1 MTNPANTLNQLVR
14 SVLGKRNLRLLLA
27 FAGVGYA
34 VGCGG
39 TQSPTPPGDVGGGV
53 AIGGM
58 SPVGGT
64 NGSGVSSNGGAP
76 AGGAAASGGT
86 PASSGGASGVA
97 TGGNVPTGGRATG
110 GVATGGAAAGGS
122 PTGGK
127 TAASGGAAT
136 GGLSTAGGAATGGK
150 TAPGG
155 AAAGGA
161 ATGGKAAAGDSSTSG
176 GASATGGSAAGGGAG
191 TATKSNGCGKASTLQ
206 FGSVPN
212 ESASASAS
220 SGNGVG
226 FGTGGYLTIQS
237 SGQTRGF
244 AVRLPDNYDNTK
256 PYWLI
261 FGFHWN
267 GGNSAQ
273 VDNGGTSGYDWSYYG
288 LQKASKN
295 GAIFVAPDGLNAGW
309 ANSSGHDL
317 TFTDD
322 MVKLIEDNYCV
333 DTTHIISTGFS
344 YGGGMSYEIACARA
358 KVFRAVAIFE
368 GAQLSGC
375 DGGNDPIALW
385 QMVGTADTTCTEA
398 MATPLR
404 DRFVKNDA
412 CTVQSPPQPAAGSLT
427 HICTNYEGCSAGH
440 PVRWCVHGSGHTPA
454 PIDGSSSLYG
464 PGGSSWVPGDL
475 WPWLTSL

>member
-1 MTNPANTLNQLVR
+1 MTCWLSRQIDR
-14 SVLGKRNLRLLLA
+14 SFVHTAVALCLSLA
-27 FAGVGYA
+27 FACSSSTFSGNDGTGGASLGGASTSGGSVGT
-34 VGCGG
+34 GG
-39 TQSPTPPGDVGGGV
+39 TSST
-53 AIGGM
+53 GGM
-58 SPVGGT
+58 GGQSGT
-64 NGSGVSSNGGAP
+64 GGKAGSSAGGSANGGASGGSGSGGSVN
-76 AGGAAASGGT
+76 GGAGSGGSAGSIAGASGNGG
-86 PASSGGASGVA
+86 SGSGGAS
-97 TGGNVPTGGRATG
+97 TGN
-110 GVATGGAAAGGS
+110 GGAAKGGS
-122 PTGGK
+122 GGGGNTGTGG
-127 TAASGGAAT
+127 T
-136 GGLSTAGGAATGGK
+136 GGTTSIGTSAGST
-150 TAPGG
+150 
-155 AAAGGA
+155 
-161 ATGGKAAAGDSSTSG
+161 
-176 GASATGGSAAGGGAG
+176 
-191 TATKSNGCGKASTLQ
+191 GCGKTSTLT
-206 FGSVPN
+206 FASVPN
-212 ESASASAS
+212 ESASAAAG

-237 SGQTRGF
+237 GGQSRGF
-244 AVRLPDNYDNTK
+244 ALRLPDNYDNSK

-295 GAIFVAPDGLNAGW
+295 GAIFVAPDGLGAGW
-309 ANSSGHDL
+309 ANSGGRDL

-322 MVKLIEDNYCV
+322 MVKLVEDNYCV

-375 DGGNDPIALW
+375 DGGNDPIAYW

-404 DRFVKNDA
+404 DKFVKNNS
-412 CTVQSPPQPAAGSLT
+412 CTTQNPPQPANGSLT
-427 HICTNYEGCSAGH
+427 HTCTSYSGCSAGH
-440 PVRWCVHGSGHTPA
+440 PLRWCVHGSGHTPA
-454 PIDGSSSLYG
+454 PVDGSSSLYG

>member
-1 MTNPANTLNQLVR
+1 MGGQSGTGGKAGSSAGG
-14 SVLGKRNLRLLLA
+14 SV
-27 FAGVGYA
+27 
-34 VGCGG
+34 
-39 TQSPTPPGDVGGGV
+39 
-53 AIGGM
+53 
-58 SPVGGT
+58 
-64 NGSGVSSNGGAP
+64 NGGASGGSGSGGSVN
-76 AGGAAASGGT
+76 GGAGSGGSPGSIAGASGNGG
-86 PASSGGASGVA
+86 SGSGGAS
-97 TGGNVPTGGRATG
+97 TGN
-110 GVATGGAAAGGS
+110 GGAAKGGS
-122 PTGGK
+122 GGGGTTGTGG
-127 TAASGGAAT
+127 T
-136 GGLSTAGGAATGGK
+136 GGTTSIGTSAGST
-150 TAPGG
+150 
-155 AAAGGA
+155 
-161 ATGGKAAAGDSSTSG
+161 
-176 GASATGGSAAGGGAG
+176 
-191 TATKSNGCGKASTLQ
+191 GCGKTSTLT
-206 FGSVPN
+206 FASVPN
-212 ESASASAS
+212 ESASAAAG

-237 SGQTRGF
+237 GGQSRGF
-244 AVRLPDNYDNTK
+244 ALRLPDNYDNSK

-295 GAIFVAPDGLNAGW
+295 GAIFVAPDGLGAGW
-309 ANSSGHDL
+309 ANSGGRDL

-322 MVKLIEDNYCV
+322 MVKLVEDNYCV

-375 DGGNDPIALW
+375 DGGNDPIAYW
-385 QMVGTADTTCTEA
+385 QMVGTADTTCTES

-404 DRFVKNDA
+404 DKFVKNNS
-412 CTVQSPPQPAAGSLT
+412 CTTQNPPQPANGSLT
-427 HICTNYEGCSAGH
+427 HTCTSYSGCSTGH
-440 PVRWCVHGSGHTPA
+440 PLRWCVHGSGHTPA
-454 PIDGSSSLYG
+454 PVDGSSSLYG

>member
-1 MTNPANTLNQLVR
+1 MGGQSGTG
-14 SVLGKRNLRLLLA
+14 GKA
-27 FAGVGYA
+27 
-34 VGCGG
+34 
-39 TQSPTPPGDVGGGV
+39 
-53 AIGGM
+53 
-58 SPVGGT
+58 
-64 NGSGVSSNGGAP
+64 GSGAGGSVNGGASGGSGS
-76 AGGAAASGGT
+76 GGAGSGGSAGSS
-86 PASSGGASGVA
+86 ASAAGNGGSGSGGAS
-97 TGGNVPTGGRATG
+97 TGN
-110 GVATGGAAAGGS
+110 GGAARGGS
-122 PTGGK
+122 SGGGTTGTSGTGG
-127 TAASGGAAT
+127 TTSIGTSAG
-136 GGLSTAGGAATGGK
+136 ST
-150 TAPGG
+150 
-155 AAAGGA
+155 
-161 ATGGKAAAGDSSTSG
+161 
-176 GASATGGSAAGGGAG
+176 
-191 TATKSNGCGKASTLQ
+191 GCGKTSTLT
-206 FGSVPN
+206 FASVPN
-212 ESASASAS
+212 ESASAAAG

-237 SGQTRGF
+237 GGQSRGF
-244 AVRLPDNYDNTK
+244 ALRLPDNYDDSK

-295 GAIFVAPDGLNAGW
+295 GAIFVAPDGLGAGW
-309 ANSSGHDL
+309 ANSGGRDL

-322 MVKLIEDNYCV
+322 MVKLVEDNYCV

-344 YGGGMSYEIACARA
+344 YGGGMSCEIACARA

-375 DGGNDPIALW
+375 DGGNDPIAYW

-404 DRFVKNDA
+404 DKFVKNNA
-412 CTVQSPPQPAAGSLT
+412 CTTQNPPQPANGSLT
-427 HICTNYEGCSAGH
+427 HTCTNYSGCSAGH
-440 PVRWCVHGSGHTPA
+440 PLRWCVHGSGHTPA
-454 PIDGSSSLYG
+454 PVDGSSSLYG

>member
-1 MTNPANTLNQLVR
+1 V
-14 SVLGKRNLRLLLA
+14 
-27 FAGVGYA
+27 
-34 VGCGG
+34 
-39 TQSPTPPGDVGGGV
+39 
-53 AIGGM
+53 
-58 SPVGGT
+58 
-64 NGSGVSSNGGAP
+64 NGGAGSGGS
-76 AGGAAASGGT
+76 AGSIAGASGNGG
-86 PASSGGASGVA
+86 SGSGGAS
-97 TGGNVPTGGRATG
+97 TGN
-110 GVATGGAAAGGS
+110 GGAAKGGS
-122 PTGGK
+122 GGGGNTGTGG
-127 TAASGGAAT
+127 T
-136 GGLSTAGGAATGGK
+136 GGTTSIGTSAGST
-150 TAPGG
+150 
-155 AAAGGA
+155 
-161 ATGGKAAAGDSSTSG
+161 
-176 GASATGGSAAGGGAG
+176 
-191 TATKSNGCGKASTLQ
+191 GCGKTSTLT
-206 FGSVPN
+206 FASVPN
-212 ESASASAS
+212 ESASAAAG

-237 SGQTRGF
+237 GGQSRGF
-244 AVRLPDNYDNTK
+244 ALRLPDNYDNSK

-295 GAIFVAPDGLNAGW
+295 GAIFVAPDGLGAGW
-309 ANSSGHDL
+309 ANSGGRDL

-322 MVKLIEDNYCV
+322 MVKLVEDNYCV

-375 DGGNDPIALW
+375 DGGNDPIAYW

-404 DRFVKNDA
+404 DKFVKNNS
-412 CTVQSPPQPAAGSLT
+412 CTTQNPPQPANGSLT
-427 HICTNYEGCSAGH
+427 HTCTSYSGCSAGH
-440 PVRWCVHGSGHTPA
+440 PLRWCVHGSGHTPA
-454 PIDGSSSLYG
+454 PVDGSSSLYG

>member
-1 MTNPANTLNQLVR
+1 MPSRCSMIATVTILVA
-14 SVLGKRNLRLLLA
+14 SCSSAKSGSSDA
-27 FAGVGYA
+27 T
-34 VGCGG
+34 GG
-39 TQSPTPPGDVGGGV
+39 SSQVGG
-53 AIGGM
+53 AASQGG
-58 SPVGGT
+58 S
-64 NGSGVSSNGGAP
+64 
-76 AGGAAASGGT
+76 AASGG
-86 PASSGGASGVA
+86 SM
-97 TGGNVPTGGRATG
+97 
-110 GVATGGAAAGGS
+110 
-122 PTGGK
+122 
-127 TAASGGAAT
+127 ASGGAEAGGRVGSGGTMGSGGQSVVAGAPGTGGRVASGGAVGSGGQPGLGGTPAT
-136 GGLSTAGGAATGGK
+136 GGQSGPGGTTGGGGAAGGGR
-150 TAPGG
+150 PGAG
-155 AAAGGA
+155 GSSAAAGGA
-161 ATGGKAAAGDSSTSG
+161 SG
-176 GASATGGSAAGGGAG
+176 GGTLDAGGGTTPGGPG
-191 TATKSNGCGKASTLQ
+191 TPSAGCGKTSTIK
-206 FGSVPN
+206 FGSVPGEN
-212 ESASASAS
+212 AGAAAST
-220 SGNGVG
+220 GNGPG
-226 FGTGGYLTIQS
+226 YGTGGYVTIQS
-237 SGQTRGF
+237 GGQSRGF
-244 AVRLPDNYDNTK
+244 ALRIPDNYDNNK

-309 ANSSGHDL
+309 ANSGGRDL

-322 MVKLIEDNYCV
+322 MVKLVEDNYCV

-375 DGGNDPIALW
+375 DGGNDPIAFW

-404 DRFVKNDA
+404 DRFVKNNA
-412 CTVQSPPQPAAGSLT
+412 CTTQNPPQPANGSLT
-427 HICTNYEGCSAGH
+427 HTCTNYTGCSAGH
-440 PVRWCVHGSGHTPA
+440 PLRWCVHGSGHTPA

>member
-1 MTNPANTLNQLVR
+1 MISSRFLHALGVAALTLFGVSCTSSPLPGAN
-14 SVLGKRNLRLLLA
+14 
-27 FAGVGYA
+27 
-34 VGCGG
+34 GG
-39 TQSPTPPGDVGGGV
+39 SGPGTGGGSTP
-53 AIGGM
+53 ATGGV
-58 SPVGGT
+58 VGSGGVT
-64 NGSGVSSNGGAP
+64 SGGAGGNGSGGKSGNGSGGSANGGFSGGGNGGSGS
-76 AGGAAASGGT
+76 GGAVNGGNVGSESGGAVNGGNVGPGSGGT
-86 PASSGGASGVA
+86 PGNGGSVSSGSGN
-97 TGGNVPTGGRATG
+97 GGIGG
-110 GVATGGAAAGGS
+110 GGATKGGS
-122 PTGGK
+122 GSGG
-127 TAASGGAAT
+127 TAGNGVSGRGGSAIGGSGSGGAAGT
-136 GGLSTAGGAATGGK
+136 GGTSGTT
-150 TAPGG
+150 PGG
-155 AAAGGA
+155 AAAG
-161 ATGGKAAAGDSSTSG
+161 ST
-176 GASATGGSAAGGGAG
+176 
-191 TATKSNGCGKASTLQ
+191 GCGKTSTLK
-206 FGSVPN
+206 FASVPN
-212 ESASASAS
+212 ESASAAAG

-237 SGQTRGF
+237 GGQTRGF
-244 AVRLPDNYDNTK
+244 AVRLPDNYDMSK

-309 ANSSGHDL
+309 ANSGGQDL

-333 DTTHIISTGFS
+333 DTTHVISTGFS

-375 DGGNDPIALW
+375 DGGNDPIAYW

-404 DRFVKNDA
+404 DKFVKNNA
-412 CTVQSPPQPAAGSLT
+412 CTAQNPPQPANGSLT
-427 HICTNYEGCSAGH
+427 HTCTSYAGCSAGH
-440 PVRWCVHGSGHTPA
+440 PLRWCVHGSGHTPA

>member
-1 MTNPANTLNQLVR
+1 V
-14 SVLGKRNLRLLLA
+14 
-27 FAGVGYA
+27 
-34 VGCGG
+34 
-39 TQSPTPPGDVGGGV
+39 
-53 AIGGM
+53 
-58 SPVGGT
+58 
-64 NGSGVSSNGGAP
+64 NGGAGSGGS
-76 AGGAAASGGT
+76 AGSSAGASGNSG
-86 PASSGGASGVA
+86 SGSGGASTGSGGA
-97 TGGNVPTGGRATG
+97 AKGGSSGGGTTGTGTSGTGGNTPIGTGAGSTGCGKTSTLTFASVPGESA
-110 GVATGGAAAGGS
+110 GAAAG
-122 PTGGK
+122 
-127 TAASGGAAT
+127 
-136 GGLSTAGGAATGGK
+136 
-150 TAPGG
+150 
-155 AAAGGA
+155 
-161 ATGGKAAAGDSSTSG
+161 
-176 GASATGGSAAGGGAG
+176 
-191 TATKSNGCGKASTLQ
+191 
-206 FGSVPN
+206 
-212 ESASASAS
+212 
-220 SGNGVG
+220 SGNGLG

-237 SGQTRGF
+237 SGQSRGF
-244 AVRLPDNYDNTK
+244 ALRLPDNYDNIK

-295 GAIFVAPDGLNAGW
+295 GAIFVAPDGLGAGW
-309 ANSSGHDL
+309 ANSGGHDL

-322 MVKLIEDNYCV
+322 MVKLVEDNYCV

-385 QMVGTADTTCTEA
+385 QMVGTADTTCSEG

-404 DRFVKNDA
+404 DKFVKNNA
-412 CTVQSPPQPAAGSLT
+412 CTTQNPPQPANGSLT
-427 HICTNYEGCSAGH
+427 HTCTNYAGCSAGH
-440 PVRWCVHGSGHTPA
+440 PLRWCVHGSGHTPA

>member
-1 MTNPANTLNQLVR
+1 M
-14 SVLGKRNLRLLLA
+14 
-27 FAGVGYA
+27 AGTA
-34 VGCGG
+34 
-39 TQSPTPPGDVGGGV
+39 DGV
-53 AIGGM
+53 AAM
-58 SPVGGT
+58 WLATVDRE
-64 NGSGVSSNGGAP
+64 
-76 AGGAAASGGT
+76 AAARVMAAWAAAAPQT
-86 PASSGGASGVA
+86 QALVAAARPA
-97 TGGNVPTGGRATG
+97 TLGRAEAALE
-110 GVATGGAAAGGS
+110 VAARWVPSARAEPRLAAAG
-122 PTGGK
+122 
-127 TAASGGAAT
+127 
-136 GGLSTAGGAATGGK
+136 ST
-150 TAPGG
+150 
-155 AAAGGA
+155 
-161 ATGGKAAAGDSSTSG
+161 
-176 GASATGGSAAGGGAG
+176 
-191 TATKSNGCGKASTLQ
+191 GCGKTSTLK
-206 FGSVPN
+206 FASVPN
-212 ESASASAS
+212 ESASAAAG

-237 SGQTRGF
+237 GGGNRGF
-244 AVRLPDNYDNTK
+244 ALRLPDNYDNNK

-309 ANSSGHDL
+309 ANSGGQDL

-322 MVKLIEDNYCV
+322 MVKLIEENYCV

-375 DGGNDPIALW
+375 DGGNDPIAYW

-404 DRFVKNDA
+404 DKFVKNNA
-412 CTVQSPPQPAAGSLT
+412 CTAQTPPQPAAGSLT
-427 HICTNYEGCSAGH
+427 HTCTSYSGCSAGH
-440 PVRWCVHGSGHTPA
+440 PLRWCVHGSGHTPA

-464 PGGSSWVPGDL
+464 PGGLLLGPGRPVALVDVAL
-475 WPWLTSL
+475 DDT

>member
-1 MTNPANTLNQLVR
+1 MRSSRFLRTPVAALTL
-14 SVLGKRNLRLLLA
+14 
-27 FAGVGYA
+27 F
-34 VGCGG
+34 
-39 TQSPTPPGDVGGGV
+39 
-53 AIGGM
+53 GM
-58 SPVGGT
+58 SCSSSTPSGG
-64 NGSGVSSNGGAP
+64 NGGSGAGTGG
-76 AGGAAASGGT
+76 ASGGT
-86 PASSGGASGVA
+86 SAPAAGGVVGSGGVNASGTGGTGSGGRAGSGAGGSANGGGKGGSGSGGAVN
-97 TGGNVPTGGRATG
+97 GGNGGLGSG
-110 GVATGGAAAGGS
+110 GVAGNGGS
-122 PTGGK
+122 TSSGSPGNGGSTNSGSGK
-127 TAASGGAAT
+127 GGIGSGGSAGNSGSGKGGSGSGGAVGT
-136 GGLSTAGGAATGGK
+136 GGTSGTSAGGT
-150 TAPGG
+150 
-155 AAAGGA
+155 AAG
-161 ATGGKAAAGDSSTSG
+161 ST
-176 GASATGGSAAGGGAG
+176 
-191 TATKSNGCGKASTLQ
+191 GCGKTSTLK
-206 FGSVPN
+206 FASVPN
-212 ESASASAS
+212 ESAGAAAG
-220 SGNGVG
+220 SGNGPG

-237 SGQTRGF
+237 GSQNRGF
-244 AVRLPDNYDNTK
+244 ALRLPDNYDNSK

-309 ANSSGHDL
+309 ANSGGQDL

-344 YGGGMSYEIACARA
+344 YGGGMSYEIACASA

-375 DGGNDPIALW
+375 DGGNDPIAYW

-404 DRFVKNDA
+404 DKFVTNNA
-412 CTVQSPPQPAAGSLT
+412 CTAQTPPQPAAGSLT
-427 HICTNYEGCSAGH
+427 HTCTSYSGCSTGH
-440 PVRWCVHGSGHTPA
+440 PLRWCVHGSGHTPA

>member
-1 MTNPANTLNQLVR
+1 MGGQSGTG
-14 SVLGKRNLRLLLA
+14 GK
-27 FAGVGYA
+27 AGSSA
-34 VGCGG
+34 GG
-39 TQSPTPPGDVGGGV
+39 S
-53 AIGGM
+53 A
-58 SPVGGT
+58 
-64 NGSGVSSNGGAP
+64 NGGASGGSGSGGSVN
-76 AGGAAASGGT
+76 GGAGSGGSAGSIAGASGNGG
-86 PASSGGASGVA
+86 SGSGGAS
-97 TGGNVPTGGRATG
+97 TGN
-110 GVATGGAAAGGS
+110 GGAAKGGS
-122 PTGGK
+122 GGDGNTDTGG
-127 TAASGGAAT
+127 T
-136 GGLSTAGGAATGGK
+136 GGTTSIGTSAGST
-150 TAPGG
+150 
-155 AAAGGA
+155 
-161 ATGGKAAAGDSSTSG
+161 
-176 GASATGGSAAGGGAG
+176 
-191 TATKSNGCGKASTLQ
+191 GCGKTSTLT
-206 FGSVPN
+206 FASVPN
-212 ESASASAS
+212 ESASAAAG

-237 SGQTRGF
+237 GGQSRGF
-244 AVRLPDNYDNTK
+244 ALRLPDNYDNSK

-295 GAIFVAPDGLNAGW
+295 GAIFVAPDGLGAGW
-309 ANSSGHDL
+309 ANSGGRDL

-322 MVKLIEDNYCV
+322 MVKLVEDNYCV

-375 DGGNDPIALW
+375 DGGNDPIAYW

-404 DRFVKNDA
+404 DKFVKNNS
-412 CTVQSPPQPAAGSLT
+412 CTTQNPPQPANGSLT
-427 HICTNYEGCSAGH
+427 HTCTSYSGCSAGH
-440 PVRWCVHGSGHTPA
+440 PLRWCVHGSGHTPA
-454 PIDGSSSLYG
+454 PVDGSSSLYG

>member
-1 MTNPANTLNQLVR
+1 MTNPTNTLDQLVR
-14 SVLGKRNLRLLLA
+14 SVLDKRNWRLLLA
-27 FAGVGYA
+27 FAGVGCV
-34 VGCGG
+34 VGCSG
-39 TQSPTPPGDVGGGV
+39 TPTPLGEVGGGS
-53 AIGGM
+53 AIGGA
-58 SPVGGT
+58 SAVGGV
-64 NGSGVSSNGGAP
+64 NGSGGSSTGGASVSVGGAP
-76 AGGAAASGGT
+76 T
-86 PASSGGASGVA
+86 
-97 TGGNVPTGGRATG
+97 
-110 GVATGGAAAGGS
+110 
-122 PTGGK
+122 
-127 TAASGGAAT
+127 
-136 GGLSTAGGAATGGK
+136 GGAATGGK
-150 TAPGG
+150 TS
-155 AAAGGA
+155 AGG
-161 ATGGKAAAGDSSTSG
+161 SSTSG
-176 GASATGGSAAGGGAG
+176 GASATGGNAAAGGGTG
-191 TATKSNGCGKASTLQ
+191 TAKSAGCGKTSTLT

-212 ESASASAS
+212 ESASAAPG

-237 SGQTRGF
+237 SGQSRGF

-309 ANSSGHDL
+309 ANSGGHDL

-404 DRFVKNDA
+404 DRFVKNNA
-412 CTVQSPPQPAAGSLT
+412 CTVQNPPQPANGSLT
-427 HICTNYEGCSAGH
+427 HICTNYSGCSVGH

>member
-1 MTNPANTLNQLVR
+1 MRVRRFHLVA
-14 SVLGKRNLRLLLA
+14 LPLLLG
-27 FAGVGYA
+27 FL
-34 VGCGG
+34 GCG
-39 TQSPTPPGDVGGGV
+39 SPTVTSGGAGGTGKAGTGGSAGQGGSSATGGATGSGGV
-53 AIGGM
+53 
-58 SPVGGT
+58 S
-64 NGSGVSSNGGAP
+64 GSGGAP
-76 AGGAAASGGT
+76 STGGTTGLGGVTGSGGAPGTGGATGRGGVTGSGGT
-86 PASSGGASGVA
+86 PGTSGATGRGGVTGSGGAPG
-97 TGGNVPTGGRATG
+97 
-110 GVATGGAAAGGS
+110 TGGATGRGGV
-122 PTGGK
+122 TG
-127 TAASGGAAT
+127 SGGAPGTGGAT
-136 GGLSTAGGAATGGK
+136 GNGG
-150 TAPGG
+150 
-155 AAAGGA
+155 
-161 ATGGKAAAGDSSTSG
+161 SG
-176 GASATGGSAAGGGAG
+176 SGGSANGGSGAGGTAGAGGTGGTTPAG
-191 TATKSNGCGKASTLQ
+191 TAVGSTGCGKTSTLK

-212 ESASASAS
+212 ESASAAAG

-244 AVRLPDNYDNTK
+244 AVRLPDNYNPNT

-309 ANSSGHDL
+309 ANSGGQDL

-375 DGGNDPIALW
+375 DGGNDPIAYW

-404 DRFVKNDA
+404 DKFVKNNT
-412 CTVQSPPQPAAGSLT
+412 CTAQNPPQPAAGSLT
-427 HICTNYEGCSAGH
+427 HTCASYSGCSAGH
-440 PVRWCVHGSGHTPA
+440 PLRWCVHGSGHTPA

>member
-1 MTNPANTLNQLVR
+1 MGGQSGTG
-14 SVLGKRNLRLLLA
+14 GKA
-27 FAGVGYA
+27 
-34 VGCGG
+34 
-39 TQSPTPPGDVGGGV
+39 
-53 AIGGM
+53 
-58 SPVGGT
+58 
-64 NGSGVSSNGGAP
+64 GSGAGGSVNGGASGGSGS
-76 AGGAAASGGT
+76 GGAGSGGSAGSS
-86 PASSGGASGVA
+86 ASAAGNGGSGSGGAS
-97 TGGNVPTGGRATG
+97 TGN
-110 GVATGGAAAGGS
+110 GGAARGGS
-122 PTGGK
+122 SGGGTTGTSGTGG
-127 TAASGGAAT
+127 TTSIGTSAG
-136 GGLSTAGGAATGGK
+136 ST
-150 TAPGG
+150 
-155 AAAGGA
+155 
-161 ATGGKAAAGDSSTSG
+161 
-176 GASATGGSAAGGGAG
+176 
-191 TATKSNGCGKASTLQ
+191 GCGKTSTLT
-206 FGSVPN
+206 FASVPN
-212 ESASASAS
+212 ESASAAAG

-237 SGQTRGF
+237 GGQSRGF
-244 AVRLPDNYDNTK
+244 ALRLPDNYDDSK

-295 GAIFVAPDGLNAGW
+295 GAIFVAPDGLGAGW
-309 ANSSGHDL
+309 ANSGGRDL

-322 MVKLIEDNYCV
+322 MVKLVEDNYCV

-375 DGGNDPIALW
+375 DGGNDPIAYW

-404 DRFVKNDA
+404 DKFVKNNA
-412 CTVQSPPQPAAGSLT
+412 CTTQNPPQPANGSLT
-427 HICTNYEGCSAGH
+427 HTCTNYSGCSAGH
-440 PVRWCVHGSGHTPA
+440 PLRWCVHGSGHTPA
-454 PIDGSSSLYG
+454 PVDGSSSLYG

>member
-1 MTNPANTLNQLVR
+1 MVSSRFVRPLGVAALTLFGISCSSNTP
-14 SVLGKRNLRLLLA
+14 S
-27 FAGVGYA
+27 
-34 VGCGG
+34 GG
-39 TQSPTPPGDVGGGV
+39 NGGSGPGTGGV
-53 AIGGM
+53 
-58 SPVGGT
+58 
-64 NGSGVSSNGGAP
+64 
-76 AGGAAASGGT
+76 SGGT
-86 PASSGGASGVA
+86 SAP
-97 TGGNVPTGGRATG
+97 ATG
-110 GVATGGAAAGGS
+110 GVAG
-122 PTGGK
+122 
-127 TAASGGAAT
+127 SGGATTSGT
-136 GGLSTAGGAATGGK
+136 GGNGSGGKAGSGAGGFANGGSGGGGKGGSGSGGGSGGSAGSSSSSSGGSGGSAGNGGSTSSGTGGRSNRSTGGAGGAATGG
-150 TAPGG
+150 GR
-155 AAAGGA
+155 
-161 ATGGKAAAGDSSTSG
+161 SSG
-176 GASATGGSAAGGGAG
+176 GASGTAGITSADGGTGTGGTAGGTGG
-191 TATKSNGCGKASTLQ
+191 TTPGGTGVGSTGCGKTSTLK

-212 ESASASAS
+212 ESASAAAG

-244 AVRLPDNYDNTK
+244 ALRLPDNYNPNT

-267 GGNSAQ
+267 SGNSAQ

-309 ANSSGHDL
+309 ANSGGHDL

-333 DTTHIISTGFS
+333 DTTHIVSTGFS

-358 KVFRAVAIFE
+358 KVFRAIAIFE

-375 DGGNDPIALW
+375 DGGNDPIAFW
-385 QMVGTADTTCTEA
+385 QMVGTADTTCTED

-404 DRFVKNDA
+404 DKFVKNNA
-412 CTVQSPPQPAAGSLT
+412 CTGQNPPQPAAGSLT
-427 HICTNYEGCSAGH
+427 HTCTSYSGCSAGH
-440 PVRWCVHGSGHTPA
+440 PLRWCVHGSGHTPA

>member
-1 MTNPANTLNQLVR
+1 
-14 SVLGKRNLRLLLA
+14 
-27 FAGVGYA
+27 
-34 VGCGG
+34 
-39 TQSPTPPGDVGGGV
+39 
-53 AIGGM
+53 
-58 SPVGGT
+58 
-64 NGSGVSSNGGAP
+64 
-76 AGGAAASGGT
+76 
-86 PASSGGASGVA
+86 
-97 TGGNVPTGGRATG
+97 
-110 GVATGGAAAGGS
+110 
-122 PTGGK
+122 
-127 TAASGGAAT
+127 
-136 GGLSTAGGAATGGK
+136 
-150 TAPGG
+150 
-155 AAAGGA
+155 
-161 ATGGKAAAGDSSTSG
+161 
-176 GASATGGSAAGGGAG
+176 
-191 TATKSNGCGKASTLQ
+191 
-206 FGSVPN
+206 
-212 ESASASAS
+212 
-220 SGNGVG
+220 VG

-237 SGQTRGF
+237 GSQTRGF
-244 AVRLPDNYDNTK
+244 ALRLPDNYDNSK

-309 ANSSGHDL
+309 ANSGGQDL

-322 MVKLIEDNYCV
+322 MVKLVEDNYCV

-375 DGGNDPIALW
+375 DGGNDPIAYW

-404 DRFVKNDA
+404 DKFVKNNA
-412 CTVQSPPQPAAGSLT
+412 CTVQTPPQPAAGSLT
-427 HICTNYEGCSAGH
+427 HTCTSYSGCSTGH
-440 PVRWCVHGSGHTPA
+440 PLRWCVHGSGHTPA
-454 PIDGSSSLYG
+454 PIDGNSSLYG

>member
-1 MTNPANTLNQLVR
+1 MRVRRFHLVA
-14 SVLGKRNLRLLLA
+14 LPLLLG
-27 FAGVGYA
+27 FL
-34 VGCGG
+34 GCG
-39 TQSPTPPGDVGGGV
+39 TPSV
-53 AIGGM
+53 
-58 SPVGGT
+58 
-64 NGSGVSSNGGAP
+64 
-76 AGGAAASGGT
+76 
-86 PASSGGASGVA
+86 
-97 TGGNVPTGGRATG
+97 
-110 GVATGGAAAGGS
+110 
-122 PTGGK
+122 
-127 TAASGGAAT
+127 
-136 GGLSTAGGAATGGK
+136 
-150 TAPGG
+150 
-155 AAAGGA
+155 
-161 ATGGKAAAGDSSTSG
+161 TSG
-176 GASATGGSAAGGGAG
+176 GAGGTGKAGAGGSAGQGGSSSTGGATGSGGVSGSGGAPSTGGTTGRGGVTGSGGAPGTGGATGRGGVTGSGGAPGTGGATGNGGSGSGGSANGGSGAGGTAGAGGTGGTTPAG
-191 TATKSNGCGKASTLQ
+191 TAVGSTGCGKTSTLK

-212 ESASASAS
+212 ESASAAAG

-309 ANSSGHDL
+309 ANSGGQDL

-375 DGGNDPIALW
+375 DGGNDPIAYW

-404 DRFVKNDA
+404 DKFVKNNA
-412 CTVQSPPQPAAGSLT
+412 CTAQSPPQPAAGSLT
-427 HICTNYEGCSAGH
+427 HTCTSYSGCSSGH
-440 PVRWCVHGSGHTPA
+440 PLRWCVHGSGHTPA

>member
-1 MTNPANTLNQLVR
+1 MKSSPL
-14 SVLGKRNLRLLLA
+14 SVA
-27 FAGVGYA
+27 FVVSCF
-34 VGCGG
+34 VGCDG
-39 TQSPTPPGDVGGGV
+39 TQSPTQPGEVGG
-53 AIGGM
+53 ASAFGGA
-58 SPVGGT
+58 SAVGGVH
-64 NGSGVSSNGGAP
+64 GSAGNSSGGASASVGGSPTGGVS
-76 AGGAAASGGT
+76 ASGGAL
-86 PASSGGASGVA
+86 ASTGGSPTGGASGVA
-97 TGGNVPTGGRATG
+97 TGGNVPTGGRAEASG
-110 GVATGGAAAGGS
+110 GAATGGEAAGGP

-127 TAASGGAAT
+127 AAASGGAAT
-136 GGLSTAGGAATGGK
+136 GGLSTAGAATGGK
-150 TAPGG
+150 AASGG
-155 AAAGGA
+155 ATAGGA
-161 ATGGKAAAGDSSTSG
+161 ATGGKISAGGSSTSG
-176 GASATGGSAAGGGAG
+176 GASATGGNTAGGGTG
-191 TATKSNGCGKASTLQ
+191 TTGKSAGCGKASTLQ

-212 ESASASAS
+212 ESASAAPG

-309 ANSSGHDL
+309 ANSGGRDL

-404 DRFVKNDA
+404 DRFVKNNA
-412 CTVQSPPQPAAGSLT
+412 CTVQNPPQPAAGSLT
-427 HICTNYEGCSAGH
+427 HICTSYSGCSSGH

>member
-1 MTNPANTLNQLVR
+1 MSSR
-14 SVLGKRNLRLLLA
+14 CLRMFTVTALA
-27 FAGVGYA
+27 LFGIS
-34 VGCGG
+34 CSSSEPSGG
-39 TQSPTPPGDVGGGV
+39 NG
-53 AIGGM
+53 
-58 SPVGGT
+58 
-64 NGSGVSSNGGAP
+64 GSGP
-76 AGGAAASGGT
+76 AT
-86 PASSGGASGVA
+86 GGASGGA
-97 TGGNVPTGGRATG
+97 TATG
-110 GVATGGAAAGGS
+110 GVVGSGGVTSSGTGGNGSGGKAGSGAGGS
-122 PTGGK
+122 ANGGSNGGGK
-127 TAASGGAAT
+127 GGSGNGGAVNGGSGSGGAAGT
-136 GGLSTAGGAATGGK
+136 S
-150 TAPGG
+150 
-155 AAAGGA
+155 
-161 ATGGKAAAGDSSTSG
+161 SG
-176 GASATGGSAAGGGAG
+176 GSGSGGSANGGSGSGGSANGGSSSGG
-191 TATKSNGCGKASTLQ
+191 TTGTSGTGGNTGSGTSVGSTGCGKTSTLT
-206 FGSVPN
+206 FASVPN

-237 SGQTRGF
+237 GGQTRGF
-244 AVRLPDNYDNTK
+244 AVRLPDNYNPST

-288 LQKASKN
+288 LQKQSKN
-295 GAIFVAPDGLNAGW
+295 GAIFVAPDGLSAGW
-309 ANSSGHDL
+309 ANTGGRDL

-375 DGGNDPIALW
+375 DGGNAPIAYW

-404 DRFVKNDA
+404 DKFVKNNT
-412 CTVQSPPQPAAGSLT
+412 CTDQNPPQPANGSLT
-427 HICTNYEGCSAGH
+427 HTCTSYAGCSTGH
-440 PVRWCVHGSGHTPA
+440 PLRWCVHGAGHTPA
-454 PIDGSSSLYG
+454 PVDGSSSLYG
-464 PGGSSWVPGDL
+464 PGGSSWVPEDL

>member
-1 MTNPANTLNQLVR
+1 MGGQSGTG
-14 SVLGKRNLRLLLA
+14 GKA
-27 FAGVGYA
+27 
-34 VGCGG
+34 
-39 TQSPTPPGDVGGGV
+39 
-53 AIGGM
+53 
-58 SPVGGT
+58 
-64 NGSGVSSNGGAP
+64 GSGAGGSVNGGASGGSGS
-76 AGGAAASGGT
+76 GGAGSGGSAGSS
-86 PASSGGASGVA
+86 ASAAGNGGSGSGGAS
-97 TGGNVPTGGRATG
+97 TGN
-110 GVATGGAAAGGS
+110 GGAARGGS
-122 PTGGK
+122 SGGGTTGTSGTGG
-127 TAASGGAAT
+127 TTSIGTSAG
-136 GGLSTAGGAATGGK
+136 ST
-150 TAPGG
+150 
-155 AAAGGA
+155 
-161 ATGGKAAAGDSSTSG
+161 
-176 GASATGGSAAGGGAG
+176 
-191 TATKSNGCGKASTLQ
+191 GCGKTSTLT
-206 FGSVPN
+206 FASVPN
-212 ESASASAS
+212 ESASAAAG

-237 SGQTRGF
+237 GGQSRGF
-244 AVRLPDNYDNTK
+244 ALRLPDNYDNSK

-295 GAIFVAPDGLNAGW
+295 GAIFVAPDGLGAGW
-309 ANSSGHDL
+309 ANSGGRDL

-322 MVKLIEDNYCV
+322 MVKLVEDNYCV

-344 YGGGMSYEIACARA
+344 YGGGMSCEIACARA

-375 DGGNDPIALW
+375 DGGNDPIAYW

-404 DRFVKNDA
+404 DKFVKNNA
-412 CTVQSPPQPAAGSLT
+412 CTTQNPPQPANGSLT
-427 HICTNYEGCSAGH
+427 HTCTNYSGCSAGH
-440 PVRWCVHGSGHTPA
+440 PLRWCVHGSGHTPA
-454 PIDGSSSLYG
+454 PVDGSSSLYG

>member
-1 MTNPANTLNQLVR
+1 MISSRFLHTFGGAALMLFGISCSSSTPSGGNGGSVPGTGGGFGPATGG
-14 SVLGKRNLRLLLA
+14 SVGAGGVVSAGGNSSGGKSGT
-27 FAGVGYA
+27 GVGGS
-34 VGCGG
+34 VNGG
-39 TQSPTPPGDVGGGV
+39 SSGNG
-53 AIGGM
+53 
-58 SPVGGT
+58 
-64 NGSGVSSNGGAP
+64 GSGSGGAVNGGAI
-76 AGGAAASGGT
+76 GTGSGGT
-86 PASSGGASGVA
+86 SGNGGSGSGGSGS
-97 TGGNVPTGGRATG
+97 GS
-110 GVATGGAAAGGS
+110 TGGAAVGGS
-122 PTGGK
+122 G
-127 TAASGGAAT
+127 SGGLAVD
-136 GGLSTAGGAATGGK
+136 GGPGRGG
-150 TAPGG
+150 
-155 AAAGGA
+155 
-161 ATGGKAAAGDSSTSG
+161 STSG
-176 GASATGGSAAGGGAG
+176 GAGSGGATGAGGTSGTTPAGGAVG
-191 TATKSNGCGKASTLQ
+191 STGCGKASTLK

-212 ESASASAS
+212 ESASAAAG

-237 SGQTRGF
+237 GGQSRGF
-244 AVRLPDNYDNTK
+244 AVRLPDNYDVNK

-267 GGNSAQ
+267 GGNSSQ

-295 GAIFVAPDGLNAGW
+295 GAIFVAPDGLGAGW
-309 ANSSGHDL
+309 ANSGGRDL

-404 DRFVKNDA
+404 DRFVKNNA
-412 CTVQSPPQPAAGSLT
+412 CTVQNPPQPANGSLT
-427 HICTNYEGCSAGH
+427 HTCTSYAGCSAGH
-440 PVRWCVHGSGHTPA
+440 PLRWCVHGAGHTPA
-454 PIDGSSSLYG
+454 PVDGSSSLYG